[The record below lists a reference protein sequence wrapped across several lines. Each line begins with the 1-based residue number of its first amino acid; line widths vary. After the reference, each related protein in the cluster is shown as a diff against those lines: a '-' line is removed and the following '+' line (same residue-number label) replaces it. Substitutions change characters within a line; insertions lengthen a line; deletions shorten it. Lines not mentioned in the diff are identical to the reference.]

1 MKTTV
6 DIADALLARAER
18 HARKTH
24 RTVRALIEEGL
35 RRVLDEEGET
45 AAYRLPD
52 RSAGRAGEPDP
63 LEKLS
68 WVELRDEIYG
78 DR

>member
-1 MKTTV
+1 MLCSREQSGTR
-6 DIADALLARAER
+6 AR
-18 HARKTH
+18 
-24 RTVRALIEEGL
+24 RTGRCGHVIEEGL

-68 WVELRDEIYG
+68 WRELRDEIYG
-78 DR
+78 GR